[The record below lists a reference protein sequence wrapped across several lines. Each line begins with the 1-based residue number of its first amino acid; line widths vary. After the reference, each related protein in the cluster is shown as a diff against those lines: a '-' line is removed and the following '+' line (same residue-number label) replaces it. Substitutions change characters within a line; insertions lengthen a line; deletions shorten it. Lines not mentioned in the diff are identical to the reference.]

1 MKDMEH
7 INSGIGGA
15 LSAIIQ
21 KSAAAI
27 YDDTDQ
33 TDAEGYRICSVCGE
47 RKEESVPFPQ
57 TTQGEDGENQINMV
71 PIKLPRPCACK
82 REMFR
87 KGTEARERMK
97 LENKRE
103 YLIPDSGWR
112 KATFDADD
120 GRNARLTELCKRYVE
135 KYPELKKTPNNGML
149 LYGDTRGGKSYMAA
163 CIANALINKGF
174 APMMLS
180 IPSFLAEISVFDR
193 DRQERMINIQSHD
206 GLVILDDIGAQRGS
220 EYTVEQLF
228 RLVDGRVKVAAPT
241 IVTTN
246 LTPEKMAQEQTL
258 NLKRVYQRILEMCP
272 VRLFVS
278 SAAKRERQAD
288 RKELYGILGLERNES

>member
-7 INSGIGGA
+7 IQSGVGEALSGI
-15 LSAIIQ
+15 IQ
-21 KSAAAI
+21 TSAAAI

-47 RKEESVPFPQ
+47 RKEISVPFPQ
-57 TTQGEDGENQINMV
+57 ITLGEDGENQTNMI
-71 PIKLPRPCACK
+71 PIKVPQPCACK
-82 REMFR
+82 RERFR
-87 KGTEARERMK
+87 KAREARERMQ

-103 YLIPDSGWR
+103 RLIPASEWR
-112 KATFDADD
+112 NATFDADD
-120 GRNARLTELCKRYVE
+120 GRNARLTEVCKRYVE
-135 KYPELKKTPNNGML
+135 KYPELNKTPNNGML
-149 LYGDTRGGKSYMAA
+149 LYGDTRGGKSFIAA
-163 CIANALINKGF
+163 CIANALINNGF
-174 APMMLS
+174 VPMMIS
-180 IPSFLAEISVFDR
+180 VPSLLAELSVFDR
-193 DRQERMINIQSHD
+193 DRQERMVNIQTHD
-206 GLVILDDIGAQRGS
+206 GLVILDDMGAQRAS
-220 EYTVEQLF
+220 EYAVEQLF
-228 RLVDGRVKVAAPT
+228 RLVDGRSTATAPT

-288 RKELYGILGLERNES
+288 RKELYDILGLERNES